1 MKSLL
6 LALLP
11 FIALALGRGYTAFA
25 DKRIAEYEEYIELL
39 GRVRGRVGSFMTPIA
54 EVICESECRVLSDI
68 GFIGALREGAT
79 LSEAYRA
86 AKQRSYASSTVKRIM
101 TSFFQGFGHS
111 YLDETV
117 REIDSTA
124 EELRSAVESERVEI
138 ERSVKLARSLLMLAA
153 VGLIILLI

>member
-1 MKSLL
+1 M
-6 LALLP
+6 
-11 FIALALGRGYTAFA
+11 
-25 DKRIAEYEEYIELL
+25 
-39 GRVRGRVGSFMTPIA
+39 
-54 EVICESECRVLSDI
+54 
-68 GFIGALREGAT
+68 
-79 LSEAYRA
+79 
-86 AKQRSYASSTVKRIM
+86 KRIM

-124 EELRSAVESERVEI
+124 QELRSAVESERVEI